1 MIPAIIFAIAFII
14 LAVIFLMGKGD
25 KLIAGYNTASEEELQ
40 KVNITRLRIIM
51 AIVSVIT
58 AVFCFVQPFL
68 GSDPQVHLASGFIF
82 FLILMIFIVLANTWA
97 KKK

>member
-1 MIPAIIFAIAFII
+1 MIKGIIFATLFIV
-14 LAVIFLMGKGD
+14 LAVVFLMGKGD
-25 KLIAGYNTASEEELQ
+25 KLIAGYNTASEEERQ